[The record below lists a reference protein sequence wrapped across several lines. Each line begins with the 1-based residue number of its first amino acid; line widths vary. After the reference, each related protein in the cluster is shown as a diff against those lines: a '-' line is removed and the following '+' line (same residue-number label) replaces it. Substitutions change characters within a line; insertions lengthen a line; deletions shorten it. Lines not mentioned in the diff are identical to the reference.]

1 MQHSALKPEV
11 SKTAAKHIQS
21 LDKPTRSRIK
31 EKIREL
37 CRFPFDIRISKPLV
51 GRDKRSARVGAY
63 RILFIVIDEE
73 TLFVAD
79 VGPRGQV
86 YRDA

>member
-1 MQHSALKPEV
+1 MEPDLQPQI
-11 SKTAAKHIQS
+11 SKNAFKYIEP
-21 LDKPTRSRIK
+21 LDKPTKARIK

-51 GRDKRSARVGAY
+51 GSDRRSARVGAY
-63 RILFIVIDEE
+63 RILFIVIER
-73 TLFVAD
+73 TLLVAD

-86 YRDA
+86 YRDV